1 MQKRIDGKMCDTEKA
16 TVVGSKAVGDYGDP
30 TGYEEIL
37 YVNKM
42 KQHFLYGNG
51 GLDSKYVKPTM
62 VLFTNEQATV
72 WCKENGI
79 AISKPEA
86 VKPAKVP
93 RTSKTVADKTVKA
106 KEVKKPT
113 VDKSKDTP
121 EKEKKVKTKKADKAS
136 DDKK

>member
-16 TVVGSKAVGDYGDP
+16 TVVGSKAIGDYGDP

-51 GLDSKYVKPTM
+51 GLESKYVKPTFE
-62 VLFTNEQATV
+62 LFTDEQAAA

-79 AISKPEA
+79 ETAKPEKA
-86 VKPAKVP
+86 PV
-93 RTSKTVADKTVKA
+93 TSKTVDKTVKV
-106 KEVKKPT
+106 KEAKKPA
-113 VDKSKDTP
+113 VDKSKVAP
-121 EKEKKVKTKKADKAS
+121 EKEKKTRAKKAS
-136 DDKK
+136 DDTKK